1 MQEEE
6 EGRGM
11 SALSLPL
18 RRRRLGERHL
28 KTGGSRSL
36 SGHEASPASV
46 GEGLPADIIVCEYV
60 FNSHS

>member
-1 MQEEE
+1 
-6 EGRGM
+6 M

-28 KTGGSRSL
+28 KTGGCRSL
-36 SGHEASPASV
+36 SGNEASPASV